1 MKKGFVF
8 DLDGVITDT
17 AKFHY
22 SAWKDLASS
31 LGITIDE
38 QFNETLK
45 GISRMDSLDK
55 ILAYGQRE
63 NDFSL
68 AEKEELA
75 QKKNDEYVK
84 LLANL
89 SEKDLLP
96 GVHDFLVQAKKKQI
110 PCSIASASKNAP
122 MILEKLGVLDFFGHI
137 VDPESLKKGKP
148 DPEIFIKA
156 AQSINIEP
164 KDAIGFEDAQAGI
177 EGIKAA
183 GMYAVGISA
192 TEELKGADLQVRSMT
207 ELTVEALINN

>member
-22 SAWKDLASS
+22 IAWKDLAST

-55 ILAYGQRE
+55 ILAYGQRG
-63 NDFSL
+63 NDFTL
-68 AEKEELA
+68 AEKEALA

-96 GVHDFLVQAKKKQI
+96 GVHDFLLQAKKQQI

-156 AQSINIEP
+156 AQSINVAP

-177 EGIKAA
+177 EGIKTA

-192 TEELKGADLQVRSMT
+192 TEELKGADLQVTSMA
-207 ELTVEALINN
+207 ELTVDALINN